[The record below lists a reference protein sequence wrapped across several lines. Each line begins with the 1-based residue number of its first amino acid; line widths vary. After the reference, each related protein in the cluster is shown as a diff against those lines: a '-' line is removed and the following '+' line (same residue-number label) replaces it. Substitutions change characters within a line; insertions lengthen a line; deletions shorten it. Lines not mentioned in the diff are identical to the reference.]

1 MQASGLDME
10 LRVHAVD
17 DRTSGV
23 RLLDLRRADGGLLP
37 TFDAG
42 SHIDVAVGEAGVRQY
57 SLFNAPDQTDRYCI
71 AVALKEQ
78 GQGGSRFLHE
88 RVRTGEALR
97 VSAPRNHFALVS
109 DPAPSVLIAGGIGI
123 TPVWA
128 MAQTL
133 ESQGRPWELHYGARS
148 REEAALLP
156 QIEVLASQARHG
168 QVHLYFS
175 RVAGGARMNLRSLV
189 EQAPAG
195 AHLYCCGSAS
205 MLKEYKA
212 SAQSRPATH
221 VHLEHFQST
230 QEAATD
236 GGYTVVLARSGQQVR
251 VSPGQTILDALE
263 SAGVRAAYTCRE
275 GICGDC
281 EVAVLEGTPDH
292 RDDVLTEAERAG
304 NGSMMICC
312 SGCRGARLV
321 LDL

>member
-57 SLFNAPDQTDRYCI
+57 SLFNAPDQADRYCI

-78 GQGGSRFLHE
+78 GRGGSRFLHE
-88 RVRTGEALR
+88 RVRTGDALR

-109 DPAPSVLIAGGIGI
+109 DPAPSILIAGGIGI
-123 TPVWA
+123 TPLWA
-128 MAQTL
+128 MAQAL
-133 ESQGRPWELHYGARS
+133 EAQGRPWELHYGARS
-148 REEAALLP
+148 REEAALLV
-156 QIEVLASQARHG
+156 QIEAFAASARHG
-168 QVHLYFS
+168 RVCLYFS
-175 RVAGGARMNLRSLV
+175 RVAGGCRMDLHSVIRR
-189 EQAPAG
+189 APPQ
-195 AHLYCCGSAS
+195 AHLYCCGGTP
-205 MLKEYKA
+205 MLEDYKVRV
-212 SAQSRPATH
+212 QGRPVSH
-221 VHLEHFQST
+221 VHSERFQST
-230 QEAATD
+230 QEAASA
-236 GGYTVVLARSGQQVR
+236 GGYVVVLARSGRQVE
-251 VSPGQTILDALE
+251 VSPGQTVLDALE
-263 SAGVRAAYTCRE
+263 GAGVQVDYTCRE

-292 RDDVLTEAERAG
+292 RDDVLTEDERAA
-304 NGSMMICC
+304 NATMMICC
-312 SGCRGARLV
+312 SGCKGARLV